1 MNWMDILVL
10 LIIGGEVFRAFRQ
23 GMVKT
28 VIELAAWIVALIAGK
43 LYYKV
48 VAAQL
53 VDRFEVFQNLEQNIY
68 AGLTKNFTSQ
78 AQLQAAASSGQIGG
92 KFNLP
97 DVLNQLPKDVVGK
110 TQDTMNQLV
119 FGDLAHKISEM
130 MINGLSFM
138 LIVFGVMAAL
148 AILTVV
154 LDQMA
159 HLPLIKEVN
168 KLGGLLVGIIKGGF
182 SVLVLM
188 TIITFVVPFLKSTW
202 LIDAIQNSQVAI
214 YFYNNNILLYLIYYL
229 LR

>member
-1 MNWMDILVL
+1 MNWMDVVVL

-28 VIELAAWIVALIAGK
+28 IIELAAWIVALIAGK

-48 VAAQL
+48 VAAAL
-53 VDRFEVFQNLEQNIY
+53 VERFEVFQNLEQTIY

-78 AQLQAAASSGQIGG
+78 AQLQAAASSGQLSGQL
-92 KFNLP
+92 NLP
-97 DVLNQLPKDVVGK
+97 NVLNQLPKDVIGK
-110 TQDTMNQLV
+110 SQDTMNQLV
-119 FGDLAHKISEM
+119 FGDMAHKISEM

-138 LIVFGVMAAL
+138 FIVFGVMAAL

-154 LDQMA
+154 LDQIA
-159 HLPLIKEVN
+159 HLPLLKEVN
-168 KLGGLLVGIIKGGF
+168 KLGGLVVGVVKGGF
-182 SVLVLM
+182 NVLVLM

-229 LR
+229 MR